1 MKRIAFNIDWDTEND
16 DFLEYDENDDLDLP
30 NEVEIPND
38 IDEEMIADYLSDT
51 YGFCINSFTIKYV

>member
-16 DFLEYDENDDLDLP
+16 DLDLP
-30 NEVEIPND
+30 NEVEIPNE

-51 YGFCINSFTIKYV
+51 YGFCINSFNIKDV